1 MKMKLQKIVNR
12 LQKLHPKEIDLS
24 LHRIKNLCK
33 KLGNPQDEIKCI
45 QVCGTNGKGSTISFL
60 RSILKEANIRC
71 NVYTSPHVRTINER
85 FVYNDEVI
93 SDNDL
98 SDLLCEIEEVNN
110 NQPLT
115 YFEALTAAFFYG
127 CKKYKE
133 NLVIAEFGLFGRGD
147 AVNILKKNL
156 CNVVTSCSEDHLDWL
171 PKNER
176 NIERII
182 FEKTSSLLNSNI
194 VIAKQNSNEITEC
207 IKKNISNNSANKYF
221 FNEHYKFVLKEN
233 NFFYYEDKYGGLKI
247 PKPNLNGQFQLEN
260 ASTAIATLRILKNI
274 RIKNQHIINGIQ
286 KASNIARL
294 QEIKSGKL
302 KNLIKNNRLILD
314 SSHNPG
320 GAKVL
325 NEYLQTLD
333 CNKHVIIGMMANKD
347 HQKYIS
353 YFKDITSLTTID
365 IPNQPNAISGK
376 DLKEE
381 FKDIPNVNYKENI
394 HDAIQSIDLKENDL
408 VLITGSLYL
417 SGEFLNLN

>member
-1 MKMKLQKIVNR
+1 MKLQKIINR

-24 LHRIKNLCK
+24 LDRIKNLCE
-33 KLGNPQDEIKCI
+33 KLGNPQDGIKCI

-60 RSILKEANIRC
+60 RSILKQANIKC
-71 NVYTSPHVRTINER
+71 NVYTSPHVISINER
-85 FVYNDEVI
+85 FVYNDEMI

-98 SDLLCEIEEVNN
+98 SDLLYKIDEVNN

-156 CNVVTSCSEDHLDWL
+156 CNIVTSCSEDHLDWL
-171 PKNER
+171 PKNDR
-176 NIERII
+176 TIERII

-194 VIAKQNSNEITEC
+194 VVAKQNSNEIVEC
-207 IKKNISNNSANKYF
+207 IKKNISDNSANKYF
-221 FNEHYKFVLKEN
+221 FNENYNFVLKEN

-247 PKPNLNGQFQLEN
+247 PKPSLNGQFQLEN

-286 KASNIARL
+286 KAYNIARL
-294 QEIKSGKL
+294 EEIKSGKI
-302 KNLIKNNRLILD
+302 KNLVKNNRLILD

-325 NEYLQTLD
+325 NDYLQTLD

-347 HQKYIS
+347 HEKYIS
-353 YFKDITSLTTID
+353 YFKNISSLTTID
-365 IPNQPNAISGK
+365 IPNQPNAIGGK
-376 DLKEE
+376 ELKDK
-381 FKDIPNVNYKENI
+381 FKDFPNVQYKKNI
-394 HDAIQSIDLKENDL
+394 KDAIQSIPLKENDL
-408 VLITGSLYL
+408 LLITGSLYL
-417 SGEFLNLN
+417 SGEFFNLN

>member
-1 MKMKLQKIVNR
+1 MKMKLQKILSR
-12 LQKLHPKEIDLS
+12 FQRLHPKEIDLS
-24 LHRIKNLCK
+24 LDRIKNLCK

-60 RSILKEANIRC
+60 RSILREANFRC

-85 FVYNDEVI
+85 FIYNDEVI
-93 SDNDL
+93 NDNDL
-98 SDLLCEIEEVNN
+98 SDLLCKIEEVND

-127 CKKYKE
+127 CKKYRE

-171 PKNER
+171 PENER

-274 RIKNQHIINGIQ
+274 KIKNQHIINGIQ

-347 HQKYIS
+347 HEKFIS

-376 DLKEE
+376 DLKEK

-394 HDAIQSIDLKENDL
+394 PDAIQSIDLKENDL

>member
-1 MKMKLQKIVNR
+1 MKLQKIINR

-24 LHRIKNLCK
+24 LDRIKNLCE
-33 KLGNPQDEIKCI
+33 KLGNPQDGIKCI

-60 RSILKEANIRC
+60 RSILKQANIKC
-71 NVYTSPHVRTINER
+71 NVYTSPHVISINER
-85 FVYNDEVI
+85 FVYNDEMI

-98 SDLLCEIEEVNN
+98 SDLLYKIDEVNN

-127 CKKYKE
+127 CKKYKD

-147 AVNILKKNL
+147 AVNILKENL
-156 CNVVTSCSEDHLDWL
+156 CNIVTSCSEDHLDWL
-171 PKNER
+171 PKNDR
-176 NIERII
+176 TIERII
-182 FEKTSSLLNSNI
+182 YEKTSSLLNSNI
-194 VIAKQNSNEITEC
+194 VVAKQNSSKIVEC
-207 IKKNISNNSANKYF
+207 IKKNISNNIANKYF
-221 FNEHYKFVLKEN
+221 FNENYSFVLKEN
-233 NFFYYEDKYGGLKI
+233 NFFYYEDRYGGLKI

-260 ASTAIATLRILKNI
+260 AATAIAALRVLKD
-274 RIKNQHIINGIQ
+274 IKINDQHIKDGVQ

-294 QEIKSGKL
+294 EEIKSGSLKKL
-302 KNLIKNNRLILD
+302 VKNNRLILD

-347 HQKYIS
+347 HEKYIS
-353 YFKDITSLTTID
+353 YFKDIASLTTVD

-376 DLKEE
+376 KLKEK
-381 FKDIPNVNYKENI
+381 FKDMPNVNYKNSIQE
-394 HDAIQSIDLKENDL
+394 AIQSIKLKKNDL
-408 VLITGSLYL
+408 LLITGSLYL

>member
-1 MKMKLQKIVNR
+1 MKLQKIINR

-24 LHRIKNLCK
+24 LDRIKNLCE

-60 RSILKEANIRC
+60 RSILNQANIKC
-71 NVYTSPHVRTINER
+71 NVYTSPHVISINER
-85 FVYNDEVI
+85 FVYNDEMI

-98 SDLLCEIEEVNN
+98 SDLLYKIYEVNN

-127 CKKYKE
+127 CKKYKD

-147 AVNILKKNL
+147 AVNILKENL
-156 CNVVTSCSEDHLDWL
+156 CNIVTSCSEDHLDWL
-171 PKNER
+171 PKNDR
-176 NIERII
+176 TIERII

-194 VIAKQNSNEITEC
+194 VVAKQNSNKIVEC
-207 IKKNISNNSANKYF
+207 IKKNISNNTANKYF
-221 FNEHYKFVLKEN
+221 FNENYSFVLKEN
-233 NFFYYEDKYGGLKI
+233 NFFYYEDRYGGLKI

-260 ASTAIATLRILKNI
+260 AATAIAALRVLKD
-274 RIKNQHIINGIQ
+274 IKINDQHIKDGIQ

-294 QEIKSGKL
+294 EEIKSGSLKKL
-302 KNLIKNNRLILD
+302 VKNNRLILD

-347 HQKYIS
+347 HEKYIS
-353 YFKDITSLTTID
+353 YFKDIASLTTVD

-376 DLKEE
+376 KLKEK
-381 FKDIPNVNYKENI
+381 FKNIPNVTYKNSIKE
-394 HDAIQSIDLKENDL
+394 AIQSIKLKRNDL
-408 VLITGSLYL
+408 ILITGSLYL